1 MKLAGFFVRPDLS
14 LDGRVVLGRQ
24 SVACDDRRRCTVAFG
39 GELPTYLASWVKV
52 HFRIA
57 TQKLIGLAWRIGER
71 R

>member
-1 MKLAGFFVRPDLS
+1 MCAA
-14 LDGRVVLGRQ
+14 LG
-24 SVACDDRRRCTVAFG
+24 SGYFVAFG
-39 GELPTYLASWVKV
+39 GELPTYLASWVNV